1 MSDGRGQEYLDEN
14 ICLHED
20 VLVNDYTVTLQT
32 KQQGIAG
39 TSPVFESFDDTIVT
53 SSSVEDF
60 VTVEVWCP
68 RCGDVQKRNISIEVM
83 IDMLNLEWEE

>member
-1 MSDGRGQEYLDEN
+1 MSEDGRGQKYLDEN

-20 VLVNDYTVTLQT
+20 VLVNDYTVTL
-32 KQQGIAG
+32 AG
-39 TSPVFESFDDTIVT
+39 TA
-53 SSSVEDF
+53 EDF
-60 VTVEVWCP
+60 VTVQVWCP